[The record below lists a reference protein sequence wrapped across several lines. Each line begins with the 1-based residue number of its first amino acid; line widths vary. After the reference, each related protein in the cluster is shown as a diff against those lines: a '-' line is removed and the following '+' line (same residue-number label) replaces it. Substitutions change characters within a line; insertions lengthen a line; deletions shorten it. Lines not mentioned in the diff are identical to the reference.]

1 MLFVRQSTQ
10 DTQRQIDS
18 TRKAPVPRLGT
29 TKRPTFKRI
38 INQGRTMKHP
48 ADRTAGLN
56 SELAVEMIGN
66 RYDLILAGARRMRE
80 LSRGDMPK
88 ITLKFPHS
96 AGVTALLEI
105 EAGKIG
111 RDYIYRETEVQ
122 PRRRNK
128 QQPL

>member
-1 MLFVRQSTQ
+1 
-10 DTQRQIDS
+10 
-18 TRKAPVPRLGT
+18 
-29 TKRPTFKRI
+29 
-38 INQGRTMKHP
+38 MKHP

-56 SELAVEMIGN
+56 SEAAVAMIGN

-80 LSRGDMPK
+80 LGRGDRPK
-88 ITLKFPHS
+88 IDLKFPHS
-96 AGVTALLEI
+96 VGVTAMLEI

-111 RDYIYRETEVQ
+111 QDYIYRETEVQ

>member
-1 MLFVRQSTQ
+1 MWQSTQ
-10 DTQRQIDS
+10 DSQRSVDTTGKTI
-18 TRKAPVPRLGT
+18 VPRF
-29 TKRPTFKRI
+29 RSNNRQAFKRI

-56 SELAVEMIGN
+56 SQAAVEMIGN
-66 RYDLILAGARRMRE
+66 RYNLILAGARRMRE

-111 RDYIYRETEVQ
+111 KDYIYRETEVQ

>member
-1 MLFVRQSTQ
+1 
-10 DTQRQIDS
+10 
-18 TRKAPVPRLGT
+18 
-29 TKRPTFKRI
+29 
-38 INQGRTMKHP
+38 MKHP

-66 RYDLILAGARRMRE
+66 RYNLILAGARRMRE

-88 ITLKFPHS
+88 IDLKFPHS
-96 AGVTALLEI
+96 VGVTALLEI

-111 RDYIYRETEVQ
+111 QDYIYRETEVQ

>member
-1 MLFVRQSTQ
+1 
-10 DTQRQIDS
+10 
-18 TRKAPVPRLGT
+18 
-29 TKRPTFKRI
+29 
-38 INQGRTMKHP
+38 MKHP

-66 RYDLILAGARRMRE
+66 RYNLILAGARRMRE
-80 LSRGDMPK
+80 LSRGDRPR

-105 EAGKIG
+105 EQGKVG
-111 RDYIYRETEVQ
+111 VDYIYRETEVQ

-128 QQPL
+128 QERL

>member
-1 MLFVRQSTQ
+1 MFFMRQSTQ
-10 DTQRQIDS
+10 DTQGQIDC
-18 TRKAPVPRLGT
+18 TRKTIVPRPGQNN
-29 TKRPTFKRI
+29 RSTFKRI

-48 ADRTAGLN
+48 SNRTAGLN
-56 SELAVEMIGN
+56 SEQAVAMIGN
-66 RYDLILAGARRMRE
+66 RYDLVLAGARRMRE
-80 LSRGDMPK
+80 LSRGDQPK

-96 AGVTALLEI
+96 PGVTAMLEI

>member
-1 MLFVRQSTQ
+1 MWQSTQ
-10 DTQRQIDS
+10 DPQRQVD
-18 TRKAPVPRLGT
+18 TARKTIVPRF
-29 TKRPTFKRI
+29 RSNNRQTFKRI
-38 INQGRTMKHP
+38 NNQGRTMKH
-48 ADRTAGLN
+48 ATDRTAGLN

-66 RYDLILAGARRMRE
+66 RYNLILAGARRMRE

-111 RDYIYRETEVQ
+111 QDYIYRETEVQ